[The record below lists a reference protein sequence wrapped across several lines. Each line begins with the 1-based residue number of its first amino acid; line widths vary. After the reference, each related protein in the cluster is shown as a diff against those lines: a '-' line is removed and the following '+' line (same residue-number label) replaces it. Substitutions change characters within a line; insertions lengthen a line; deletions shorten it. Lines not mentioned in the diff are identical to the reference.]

1 MRALEGQTALDLFPA
16 KRTTDADFMEECI
29 AWMRKCYR
37 CGDSEVRPTVE
48 AVYAAFK
55 PWEAFDRC
63 KAIVPKA
70 PGWSMDEMR
79 DVYGLLD
86 AGLDYHTCWDRAWAA
101 RKGYAKDDVMRL
113 EGWDY
118 LRDEPVWREG

>member
-1 MRALEGQTALDLFPA
+1 MRMLEGQTALDLFPA
-16 KRTTDADFMEECI
+16 KRTTDADLMEECI
-29 AWMRKCYR
+29 AWMRKYYKCT
-37 CGDSEVRPTVE
+37 DSEVRPTVE

-55 PWEAFDRC
+55 PWKAFDRC

-86 AGLDYHTCWDRAWAA
+86 AGLDYHTCWDRAFAA
-101 RKGYAKDDVMRL
+101 RNGYTKEEVARID
-113 EGWDY
+113 EWDY
-118 LRDEPVWREG
+118 RLNEPIWREE